1 MIDLDG
7 DKGNS
12 CLIHPGT
19 SHDVET
25 CPIAEELLQGMMN
38 RGQIKVCSVKKGEG
52 DVYMQSNNRNPGK
65 LKPLA
70 VPWKYATQGSDGR
83 KDGSVIRVKEDLP
96 SVKVTNISGM
106 SGMTHSG
113 WIFTVPELLVWS
125 KDKGKAKTDIG
136 ERDKVG
142 STPNDEVPV
151 GKITA
156 EGDDFSKK
164 EISAEEAIEF
174 LRIIQQSE
182 FKVIEQLNK
191 TPTRISLLGLLM
203 NSEPHR
209 AQLVKI
215 LNEAHVAQHISMEGF
230 GGIVN
235 NITAN
240 NYLTFSDKEIL
251 VEGRGHNKA
260 LHVSVKC
267 LDHIVAKVLIDSSS
281 SLNVIPKTTLD
292 KLPFN
297 ASHMRPSSKV
307 VRAFD
312 GSHRDI
318 RGDINL
324 PIKIRPHVYQ
334 ITFQIMDICPAYSC
348 LLGRPWIHS
357 TGVVL
362 SMLHQK
368 LKFVV
373 KGQLVIVSGEED
385 ISVSCPSSTL
395 YVEAA
400 KESFKTL
407 FQALEIMSSAYAESP
422 PVQPRIFGVAL
433 MVALVMLRDRYE
445 PKMGLGRNGDGMASL
460 VEFAE
465 NRGRSNNE
473 SCESSDTEDPDVD
486 FEQLIN
492 QAEKGEDED

>member
-1 MIDLDG
+1 M
-7 DKGNS
+7 
-12 CLIHPGT
+12 
-19 SHDVET
+19 
-25 CPIAEELLQGMMN
+25 
-38 RGQIKVCSVKKGEG
+38 
-52 DVYMQSNNRNPGK
+52 
-65 LKPLA
+65 
-70 VPWKYATQGSDGR
+70 
-83 KDGSVIRVKEDLP
+83 
-96 SVKVTNISGM
+96 
-106 SGMTHSG
+106 
-113 WIFTVPELLVWS
+113 
-125 KDKGKAKTDIG
+125 
-136 ERDKVG
+136 
-142 STPNDEVPV
+142 
-151 GKITA
+151 
-156 EGDDFSKK
+156 
-164 EISAEEAIEF
+164 
-174 LRIIQQSE
+174 
-182 FKVIEQLNK
+182 
-191 TPTRISLLGLLM
+191 
-203 NSEPHR
+203 
-209 AQLVKI
+209 
-215 LNEAHVAQHISMEGF
+215 
-230 GGIVN
+230 
-235 NITAN
+235 
-240 NYLTFSDKEIL
+240 
-251 VEGRGHNKA
+251 
-260 LHVSVKC
+260 
-267 LDHIVAKVLIDSSS
+267 LIDSGS

-465 NRGRSNNE
+465 NRGRFGLGYEPTHADKKRVALERKERNLARLQGRGLQVENIPFCHISE
-473 SCESSDTEDPDVD
+473 SFVSAGWMRKD
-486 FEQLIN
+486 
-492 QAEKGEDED
+492 